1 LNAIRFARKND
12 LAIGDYHDQMMDN
25 IDEMTD
31 KRVMTIREI
40 EKDENIVSKAYNKK
54 IKAKSF

>member
-1 LNAIRFARKND
+1 
-12 LAIGDYHDQMMDN
+12 MMDN